1 MFLFASCVVLS
12 AGAIAGCKAPSLL
25 ITPVS
30 EPRELEEIALA
41 RDSLLAFDKI
51 ALIDVSGTIRNE
63 SPIELFVPGE
73 NPVSM
78 LLEQL
83 DMARRDPRVKAIILR
98 INSPGGSVVASELMH
113 DEITHF
119 RKESDK
125 PIVAL
130 MMDVAASGGYYI
142 ACACDEIVAQPS
154 TVTGSIGVIML
165 MINVSGTMEKIG
177 LRAEAI
183 TSGEFKDAG
192 SPFKAL
198 SPEDRAIFASIVAE
212 MYERFVEVVAEG
224 RPKLSEE
231 EVRRLAD
238 GRVYSAGQ
246 ALNAGLIDAI
256 ASPRETIEQ
265 LKEHIGAR
273 NVKLV
278 TYARP
283 YEYRPN
289 YYAKSPAAPAGDV
302 NLLKINLPSAMTPHA
317 PEFMYLWSPGR

>member
-1 MFLFASCVVLS
+1 MLS
-12 AGAIAGCKAPSLL
+12 LGALTGCKAPSFL
-25 ITPVS
+25 ITPVA
-30 EPRELEEIALA
+30 EPRELEEIELA
-41 RDSLLAFDKI
+41 KDSLSAFDKI
-51 ALIDVSGTIRNE
+51 ALIDVTGTIRNA
-63 SPIELFVPGE
+63 SPVELFVPAE

-83 DMARRDPRVKAIILR
+83 DMARRDSRVKAIILR

-142 ACACDEIVAQPS
+142 ACACDQIVAQTY
-154 TVTGSIGVIML
+154 TVTGSIGVIM
-165 MINVSGTMEKIG
+165 MMFNVTGTMQKVG
-177 LRAEAI
+177 LSVEAI

-198 SPEDRAIFASIVAE
+198 SPEDRAIFAGIVLE
-212 MYERFVEVVAEG
+212 MYERFVEVVAAG
-224 RPKLSEE
+224 RPGLTKEQ
-231 EVRRLAD
+231 VRSLAD
-238 GRVYSAGQ
+238 GRVYSAKQ
-246 ALNAGLIDAI
+246 ALDAGLIDAI

-265 LKEHIGAR
+265 IKEHIGAR

-289 YYAKSPAAPAGDV
+289 YYAKTPAAPAGDV
-302 NLLKINLPSAMTPHA
+302 NLLKINLPSSFAPAA
-317 PEFMYLWSPGR
+317 PEFMYLWSPGQ